1 VGWRHRRH
9 PEQRLSDHGAHLRR
23 FGQALE
29 ALRGSEMLSDQETQK
44 ALKALER
51 LQLNKKDEGS

>member
-1 VGWRHRRH
+1 
-9 PEQRLSDHGAHLRR
+9 
-23 FGQALE
+23 
-29 ALRGSEMLSDQETQK
+29 MLSDQETQK

>member
-1 VGWRHRRH
+1 
-9 PEQRLSDHGAHLRR
+9 
-23 FGQALE
+23 
-29 ALRGSEMLSDQETQK
+29 MLSDRETQK